1 MGVESHILICKSYIV
16 FISHKS
22 AELYIFKPILSDFE
36 YNKVNERIVKLFFV
50 FVLTNMS
57 AILTTHFRQFFSTDQ
72 HDFVKGR
79 STVTNLIE
87 FTNQAITH

>member
-1 MGVESHILICKSYIV
+1 
-16 FISHKS
+16 
-22 AELYIFKPILSDFE
+22 
-36 YNKVNERIVKLFFV
+36 
-50 FVLTNMS
+50 MS

-87 FTNQAITH
+87 FTNQAITVVESGEQMGVVFTDI